1 MAPYTV
7 STPHKRVI
15 VAYAEWKG
23 LAEKPLR
30 TLMRDGW
37 TLPSLGFK
45 RLYEAHA
52 ACNDLAMISGSL
64 QPYKAHGVLITEY
77 RGGGSP

>member
-7 STPHKRVI
+7 SSPQRRVV
-15 VAYAEWKG
+15 VAYAAWKG
-23 LAEKPLR
+23 LAEKPMR

-37 TLPSLGFK
+37 TLPSLSFR

-64 QPYKAHGVLITEY
+64 QSMQPHGVLITEY
-77 RGGGSP
+77 RGARP